1 VLRLPCVPSLVV
13 AGRTDAGVHARGQ
26 VCHLDVGRDAWAA
39 LPGRS
44 SRTPDVALVQQLS
57 GVLPP
62 DVVVARAREVPG
74 DFDARFSA
82 IGREYRY
89 LLADTPH
96 RPDPLMRT
104 QVAWM
109 RDRLDVEAMQRA
121 AATLVGE
128 HDFIAFC
135 RPRPQASTIRTLRRL
150 DVARLESGLVSAI
163 AQADAFC
170 HHQMRGLVGALVAV
184 GAGRRTADWPAQV
197 LASRQRDGAVQV
209 APAHGLTLERV
220 SYPPDAELGSRAEQA
235 RQRRGVPPGGQR

>member
-1 VLRLPCVPSLVV
+1 MLRLPAVPSLVV

-44 SRTPDVALVQQLS
+44 TRTPDAALVHRLA

-62 DVVVARAREVPG
+62 DIAVARAREVPA

-89 LLADTPH
+89 LLADTPY
-96 RPDPLMRT
+96 RPDPLRRT

-109 RDRLDVEAMQRA
+109 RDHLDVEAMQRA
-121 AATLVGE
+121 AATLLGE
-128 HDFIAFC
+128 HDFVAFC

-150 DVARLESGLVSAI
+150 DVARLESGLVRAV
-163 AQADAFC
+163 AEADAFC
-170 HHQMRGLVGALVAV
+170 HHQVRALVGALVAV
-184 GAGRRTADWPAQV
+184 GAGRRPADWPAQV
-197 LASRQRDGAVQV
+197 LASRRRDGAVLV

-220 SYPPDAELGSRAEQA
+220 SYPPDAEFGSRAEQA
-235 RQRRGVPPGGQR
+235 RQRRDVPPGGRR